1 MRAPSLAARFGL
13 GRLLPPPPP
22 PPLVLLQRVW
32 SKKRH
37 LPAHS
42 ARRFASTRCD
52 RITSL
57 GNVFSEFTLL
67 SNKHG
72 SENLGQGFPSFG
84 APDFLTKGVEDLWA
98 GDLYTTEVARHTL
111 SHQYTTPGCE
121 PELAEVLARKCS
133 NSMERPIS
141 ASQNVC
147 TTVGAQEAIF
157 NILTSTCD
165 AGDEVV
171 VLTPA
176 YDAYFKAALLQ
187 DLTIKSIAMKYD
199 SDRLDE
205 TGGQLDASHYYVDM
219 DELERSITEKTRV
232 LFLNSP
238 SSPFGKVMTR
248 AELEKIASVVRKHPD
263 LVVVSDEVYEH
274 MVFPGQGGGR
284 HHHFASVEGMFEQTL
299 SIYSVGKTF
308 SCTGWRVGYAIGPEH
323 LITPLKCIQAATSF
337 GTSTPLQKLAAGQ
350 QRIL

>member
-1 MRAPSLAARFGL
+1 MCVHVCMCGFFAAACGVVRPLDRSSALSLC
-13 GRLLPPPPP
+13 
-22 PPLVLLQRVW
+22 
-32 SKKRH
+32 
-37 LPAHS
+37 
-42 ARRFASTRCD
+42 RC
-52 RITSL
+52 
-57 GNVFSEFTLL
+57 
-67 SNKHG
+67 
-72 SENLGQGFPSFG
+72 
-84 APDFLTKGVEDLWA
+84 
-98 GDLYTTEVARHTL
+98 L
-111 SHQYTTPGCE
+111 SHADASCSLTG
-121 PELAEVLARKCS
+121 AAKVLARKCS

-219 DELERSITEKTRV
+219 DVRIQVITALKRALSLPPCGVLNNRPTHILMKWCYLFVLCSQELERSITEKTRV

-248 AELEKIASVVRKHPD
+248 AELEKVGCSGICRSLSVNIYTYSPNVMHSNASFV
-263 LVVVSDEVYEH
+263 L
-274 MVFPGQGGGR
+274 
-284 HHHFASVEGMFEQTL
+284 
-299 SIYSVGKTF
+299 
-308 SCTGWRVGYAIGPEH
+308 CW
-323 LITPLKCIQAATSF
+323 
-337 GTSTPLQKLAAGQ
+337 
-350 QRIL
+350 